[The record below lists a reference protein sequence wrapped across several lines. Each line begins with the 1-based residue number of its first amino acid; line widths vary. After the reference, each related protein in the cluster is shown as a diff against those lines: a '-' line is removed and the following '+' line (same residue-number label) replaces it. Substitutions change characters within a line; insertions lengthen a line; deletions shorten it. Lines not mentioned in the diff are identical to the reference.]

1 MEFTQEKIDSLI
13 VNEVDIMKKI
23 ADELNYER
31 TTVSKKLDKYTKNI
45 E

>member
-1 MEFTQEKIDSLI
+1 MLFIINYKKYNTENMTFQ
-13 VNEVDIMKKI
+13 KI

>member
-1 MEFTQEKIDSLI
+1 MTFQ
-13 VNEVDIMKKI
+13 KI